1 VLSRGGR
8 GEHAIEVMLP
18 FLQRVTQDVHIV
30 PVIMGLQSW
39 DACEALA
46 AAIRSI
52 VDWSRD
58 VVIASSD
65 LSHFYDDARAREL
78 DGVFCESLET
88 LDAALLHGRLARGE
102 CEACGGAPVVAA
114 LLASEGLRGRACS
127 ILSRTNSG
135 DVSGDRTS
143 VVGYVSAAV
152 TGDPA

>member
-1 VLSRGGR
+1 
-8 GEHAIEVMLP
+8 
-18 FLQRVTQDVHIV
+18 
-30 PVIMGLQSW
+30 
-39 DACEALA
+39 
-46 AAIRSI
+46 
-52 VDWSRD
+52 
-58 VVIASSD
+58 VIASSD
-65 LSHFYDDARAREL
+65 LSHFYNDTRAWEL

-102 CEACGGAPVVAA
+102 CEACGGGPVVAA
-114 LLASEGLRGRACS
+114 LLAGEGLRSRACS

>member
-18 FLQRVTQDVHIV
+18 FLQRVTPDVHIV
-30 PVIMGLQSW
+30 PVIMGSQSW
-39 DACEALA
+39 EACETLA
-46 AAIRSI
+46 GGIRSI
-52 VDWSRD
+52 LDWSRD
-58 VVIASSD
+58 VIVASSD
-65 LSHFYDDARAREL
+65 LSHFYDDTRAREL

-88 LDAALLHGRLARGE
+88 LDARLLHARLARGE
-102 CEACGGAPVVAA
+102 CEACGGGPVVAA
-114 LLASEGLRGRACS
+114 LLAGEGLRSRACS

-143 VVGYVSAAV
+143 VVGYMSAAV